1 MHYLIRGRKTLMQPI
16 GLCGPRL
23 WPKISNGLGRSPK
36 ERRSKSTRQSHGK
49 VVDWTKQEGEE
60 YRNRHGRNSHDPSLL
75 RSLKAKGSQQVEAAD
90 RDRIDD
96 SGLHQVE
103 RNETQPRK
111 SPTLFSNRRLA
122 GANSATPATRQTGA
136 ATYFKC
142 DHGSGSRVSINPTA
156 HSTPPAILR
165 EFELPSCRKTSAM
178 RTPAMN
184 SEKNGA

>member
-23 WPKISNGLGRSPK
+23 WLKISNGMGRSPK

-103 RNETQPRK
+103 RKRNLAKKIADPVLEQAPRRRK
-111 SPTLFSNRRLA
+111 QRNARDQANRR
-122 GANSATPATRQTGA
+122 GDVFQ
-136 ATYFKC
+136 
-142 DHGSGSRVSINPTA
+142 
-156 HSTPPAILR
+156 
-165 EFELPSCRKTSAM
+165 M
-178 RTPAMN
+178 
-184 SEKNGA
+184 